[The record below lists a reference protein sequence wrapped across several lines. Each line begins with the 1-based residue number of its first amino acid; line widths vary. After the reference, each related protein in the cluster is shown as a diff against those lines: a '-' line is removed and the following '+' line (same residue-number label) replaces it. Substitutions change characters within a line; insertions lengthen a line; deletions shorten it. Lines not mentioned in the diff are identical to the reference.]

1 MMYSGVIAVNSVE
14 AGCLNASTPQST
26 QLCGVKRSLLDFF
39 LPGREVEV
47 ELADAIDYEQDAFVV
62 WDEAVGERIAK
73 IATPTRMLRGTLIVS
88 VKSGAWRNE
97 LSMRKQE
104 IVGRI
109 NELLGGEIVKDIK
122 FQ

>member
-1 MMYSGVIAVNSVE
+1 MKARGYSR
-14 AGCLNASTPQST
+14 T
-26 QLCGVKRSLLDFF
+26 KSL
-39 LPGREVEV
+39 G
-47 ELADAIDYEQDAFVV
+47 DAIEELVAQLGIKKKLHEQDAFVV

-73 IATPTRMLRGTLIVS
+73 VAIPMRILRGTLIVG
-88 VKSGAWRNE
+88 VKSGVWRNE

-104 IVGRI
+104 IIRRI